1 MPMSMANN
9 SVILIRFGL
18 YNTPFE
24 TELFDLDPPMLPKF
38 SSMPVTYASIVA
50 GEQTGPSVASSSTVH
65 SSKMYSQD
73 SIDLRDLLTLPMH
86 SSSEFV
92 IPSKL
97 KALCTNHN
105 MKGLLEV
112 TSSILLYSL

>member
-1 MPMSMANN
+1 MRLTFF
-9 SVILIRFGL
+9 ILCYNFNIFFFRFGL

-38 SSMPVTYASIVA
+38 SSMPVTYASVVT
-50 GEQTGPSVASSSTVH
+50 GEQTGPSVTSSASMH
-65 SSKMYSQD
+65 SPKTYSQD

-86 SSSEFV
+86 PATEFV
-92 IPSKL
+92 VPSKL

-112 TSSILLYSL
+112 IS